1 MQYHYVVFYD
11 SDKKQWHMEF
21 DPEAYFPDGNV
32 WDDARADEH
41 GYGWFYPGDDT
52 PIEAEL
58 DQTLTNT
65 LYSIVDIFPIPGE
78 DEEDGWK
85 RRTRS
90 PIGSIY
96 ADLVKE
102 QSNADV

>member
-1 MQYHYVVFYD
+1 MQFHYVVGYD
-11 SDKKQWHMEF
+11 TVLKRWFMEL
-21 DPEAYFPDGNV
+21 DTYAYFQDGHI
-32 WDDARADEH
+32 WDDMQYDDT
-41 GYGWFYPGDDT
+41 GYGWRGAEDDSDDAV
-52 PIEAEL
+52 I

-65 LYSIVDIFPIPGE
+65 LYSLVDIFPIPGE

-102 QSNADV
+102 QDNATS

>member
-11 SDKKQWHMEF
+11 SEKKRWGMEY
-21 DPEAYFPDGNV
+21 DAEAYFPDGNV

-41 GYGWFYPGDDT
+41 GYGWFHPYDDT

-65 LYSIVDIFPIPGE
+65 LYSIVETFPIPREHE
-78 DEEDGWK
+78 DA
-85 RRTRS
+85 TT
-90 PIGSIY
+90 
-96 ADLVKE
+96 
-102 QSNADV
+102 